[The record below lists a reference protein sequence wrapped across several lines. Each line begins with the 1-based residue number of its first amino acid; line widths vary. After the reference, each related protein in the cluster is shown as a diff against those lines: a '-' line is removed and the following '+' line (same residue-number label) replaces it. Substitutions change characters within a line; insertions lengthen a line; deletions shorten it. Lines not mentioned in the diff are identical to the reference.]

1 MALRNVL
8 TFPHPNLRK
17 MAKPIEKVTPEIQLL
32 LDDMLE
38 TMYAEQG
45 IGLAA
50 TQIDVH
56 LRAVV
61 MDLSDERNEPL
72 YIVNP
77 EIIEK
82 EGMQDVKAGC
92 LSVPGIYDA
101 VSYPAK
107 VTVRFL
113 DREGRSVEMQAE
125 KLLAACFQHE
135 IDHLNG
141 KLFIDYLSPLKR
153 DRIEKKLAKMAK
165 VRL

>member
-8 TFPHPNLRK
+8 TFPHPHLRLI
-17 MAKPIEKVTPEIQLL
+17 AKPIEQVTPAIQLL

-50 TQIDVH
+50 TQIDVK

-82 EGMQDVKAGC
+82 EGTQDIKAGC
-92 LSVPGIYDA
+92 LSVPGIYES
-101 VSYPAK
+101 VPYPAK
-107 VTVRFL
+107 VRVQFL
-113 DREGRSVEMQAE
+113 DRNGKEIEMVVEKM
-125 KLLAACFQHE
+125 LAACFQHE

-141 KLFIDYLSPLKR
+141 KLFTDYLSPLKR
-153 DRIEKKLAKMAK
+153 ERIEKKLIKMSK